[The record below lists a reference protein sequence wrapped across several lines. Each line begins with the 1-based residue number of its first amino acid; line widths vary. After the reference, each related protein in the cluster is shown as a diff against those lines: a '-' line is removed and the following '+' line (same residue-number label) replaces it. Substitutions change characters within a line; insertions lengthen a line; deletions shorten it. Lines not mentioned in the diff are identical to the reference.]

1 MTSEIEKYGWLAG
14 LLPFDYFVHQQVV
27 LRVYMHHLIF
37 KAQHHYFAAQ
47 WTTLLYTLGFLKGGI
62 QNQTFTAWCTSLIG
76 FSFPH
81 RRLCK
86 TSGVQLG
93 SEQLLSFH
101 VFVSLFL
108 FFHTL
113 STILS
118 QPRSQASPVF
128 CSSVCAQYNTRK
140 RKSINLHYMNILES
154 PKVFQCA
161 LYTAIF

>member
-14 LLPFDYFVHQQVV
+14 LLPFDYFVLHQQVV
-27 LRVYMHHLIF
+27 LRIYMHHLIF

-62 QNQTFTAWCTSLIG
+62 QNQTSFTAWCTSLIG

-140 RKSINLHYMNILES
+140 RKS
-154 PKVFQCA
+154 VFRFRV
-161 LYTAIF
+161 LY